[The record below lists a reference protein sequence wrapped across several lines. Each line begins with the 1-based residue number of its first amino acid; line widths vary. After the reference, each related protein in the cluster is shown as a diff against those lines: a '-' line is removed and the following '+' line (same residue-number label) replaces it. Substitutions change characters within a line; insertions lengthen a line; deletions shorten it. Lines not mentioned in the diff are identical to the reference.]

1 MKKAFFFLI
10 ISALALQGC
19 GETALPDPNPQ
30 GSSGTDVEIDIN
42 NSTYSDLKQVG
53 GTVLLSTQKIRV
65 ARYQAER
72 WSAVQGYCPSDATV
86 ALSYNHSDL
95 SYRCS
100 KDNSVY
106 GVDGKAKSGSS
117 TNLKVYNTSFSA
129 NSGILRI
136 FE

>member
-1 MKKAFFFLI
+1 MKKALFSLLV
-10 ISALALQGC
+10 SALALQGC

-30 GSSGTDVEIDIN
+30 GSNGLDIEIDIN
-42 NSTYSDLKQVG
+42 NSTYSALKQVG
-53 GTVLLSTQKIRV
+53 GSALLNTQKIRV
-65 ARYQAER
+65 ARYQTER

-86 ALSYNHSDL
+86 ALSYNHADL
-95 SYRCS
+95 TYRCS

-106 GVDGKAKSGSS
+106 GIDGKAKSGSS